1 MVANESDKQD
11 IPEDDEELTA
21 LSKQLSGHMNSLR
34 SNLKQIDG
42 VLPAI
47 RKTKGSLQGVLH
59 GLLDLEQYHEVLL
72 GKEQ

>member
-1 MVANESDKQD
+1 V
-11 IPEDDEELTA
+11 

-72 GKEQ
+72 GKEE